1 MGVIGS
7 TDGHAGTPGFVEES
21 QWMGSVFGLGNL
33 DRTMTRVNWNPG
45 GLAAVRAEQN
55 TRASLFAAMKRREV
69 YATSGPRITMN
80 FTASAAPLACDS
92 KTPAGKIISMGGE
105 FSRTSKAPHFRIDAL
120 YDRTPIQSIEI
131 VKGELVNGRLEESLI
146 EVWRSNSGSLNVCAT
161 WEDLSFNQT
170 SPAFWYARVIEA
182 PSPRWSAYHCKE
194 AGRCDEFPEAQR
206 TVQERAWASPIWYL
220 P

>member
-1 MGVIGS
+1 
-7 TDGHAGTPGFVEES
+7 
-21 QWMGSVFGLGNL
+21 MGSVFGLGNL
-33 DRTMTRVNWNPG
+33 DRTMTRVSWNPG

-80 FTASAAPLACDS
+80 FTASSAPLACDS

-105 FSRTSKAPHFRIDAL
+105 FSKTSNAPHFRIDAL